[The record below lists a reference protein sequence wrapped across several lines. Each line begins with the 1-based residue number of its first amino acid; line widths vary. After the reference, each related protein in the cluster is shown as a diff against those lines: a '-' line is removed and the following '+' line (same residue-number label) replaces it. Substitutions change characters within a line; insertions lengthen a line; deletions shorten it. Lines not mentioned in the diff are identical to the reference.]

1 MSRGA
6 PRCAPSCTSVLKPL
20 NHTLVG
26 AQVSPA
32 TSASALGQLAQTA
45 STSSVWRYSTVHH
58 AMKAVLWLLG
68 VSGLISLLVSASF
81 GSPRDPPASVTRVF
95 GRAAYAQT
103 PEVALR
109 YRVVA
114 DRSEAR
120 YRVREQL
127 AGISFPSDAVGTT
140 SAIEGNLSLDAQ
152 GRIRPSDSRFTVDLR
167 TLRSD
172 RDRRDNYVRRNTLET
187 GRHPTAV
194 FIPSEVRGLPFPLP
208 PTGTASFEL
217 IGDLT
222 IRATTRRITWEATAT
237 FNGQEVSVQA
247 KTSFQFADFGLSI
260 PRVASVLSVEET
272 IRLETDL
279 LLRRGS

>member
-1 MSRGA
+1 MVHRA
-6 PRCAPSCTSVLKPL
+6 RK
-20 NHTLVG
+20 
-26 AQVSPA
+26 
-32 TSASALGQLAQTA
+32 ALL
-45 STSSVWRYSTVHH
+45 
-58 AMKAVLWLLG
+58 LLLG
-68 VSGLISLLVSASF
+68 VSGFISLLFSASP
-81 GSPRDPPASVTRVF
+81 GGPRESTASVALVL
-95 GRAAYAQT
+95 GGAASAQA
-103 PEVALR
+103 PEAALR

-140 SAIEGNLSLDAQ
+140 SAIDGSIFLDTQ
-152 GRIRPSDSRFTVDLR
+152 GRIRTSDSRLTVDLR

-187 GRHPTAV
+187 ERHPTAV

-208 PTGTASFEL
+208 QTGTASFEL

-222 IRATTRRITWEATAT
+222 IRGTTRPITWETTAT

-247 KTSFQFADFGLSI
+247 KTSFRFADFGLSI
-260 PRVASVLSVEET
+260 PRVASVLSVEDT

-279 LLRRGS
+279 LLRRSS